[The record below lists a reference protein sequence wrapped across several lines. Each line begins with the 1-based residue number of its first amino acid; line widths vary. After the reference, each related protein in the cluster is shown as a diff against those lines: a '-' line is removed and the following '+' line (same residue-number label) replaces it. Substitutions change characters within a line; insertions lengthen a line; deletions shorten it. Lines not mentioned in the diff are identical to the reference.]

1 MKINLLTKNIE
12 LTDSIRDY
20 VYKKI
25 TNLEKIVESMDPE
38 GEARITFEVGK
49 NSERHK
55 SGEIFHADCVVK
67 ISGRDFYSSADER
80 ELFLAIDT
88 VRESLFKEISREKD
102 KKLTLFKRGAKSIK
116 KMMKGL
122 TKRNPLTGKY

>member
-12 LTDSIRDY
+12 LSDSIRDY

-25 TNLEKIVESMDPE
+25 TNLEKLIENMDPE

-102 KKLTLFKRGAKSIK
+102 KKLTLLKRGAKSIK

>member
-25 TNLEKIVESMDPE
+25 TNLERIVESMDPE